1 MNVLP
6 IGSVIRLK
14 DGEQKIMIISRAPLY
29 NNEGTIGYFD
39 YAGCL
44 YPQGQNSQ
52 MTYFFNHEDIEEIYF
67 TGYVDEM
74 EKEFL
79 KQYELQKDKIKYP
92 KLKLKQISIILL
104 EGEEGYGRYSNK
116 RSY

>member
-6 IGSVIRLK
+6 LGSVIRLK
-14 DGEQKIMIISRAPLY
+14 DGEQKIMIISRVPLY

-39 YAGCL
+39 YAGGL
-44 YPQGQNSQ
+44 DPQGQNSL

-92 KLKLKQISIILL
+92 KLKIKAD
-104 EGEEGYGRYSNK
+104 
-116 RSY
+116 

>member
-6 IGSVIRLK
+6 LGSVIRLK
-14 DGEQKIMIISRAPLY
+14 
-29 NNEGTIGYFD
+29 
-39 YAGCL
+39 
-44 YPQGQNSQ
+44 
-52 MTYFFNHEDIEEIYF
+52 EIYF

-92 KLKLKQISIILL
+92 KLKIKAD
-104 EGEEGYGRYSNK
+104 
-116 RSY
+116 

>member
-1 MNVLP
+1 MF
-6 IGSVIRLK
+6 GEKEQYFLK
-14 DGEQKIMIISRAPLY
+14 IEFFEKEKGYECIASWKCYKTKGR
-29 NNEGTIGYFD
+29 NTIGYFD

-79 KQYELQKDKIKYP
+79 EQYELQKDKIKYP
-92 KLKLKQISIILL
+92 KLKIK
-104 EGEEGYGRYSNK
+104 ED
-116 RSY
+116 

>member
-44 YPQGQNSQ
+44 YPQGQNS
-52 MTYFFNHEDIEEIYF
+52 HEDIEEIYF

-92 KLKLKQISIILL
+92 KLKIKAD
-104 EGEEGYGRYSNK
+104 
-116 RSY
+116 